1 MDRRF
6 FLKFNALNLISISGM
21 YAMDKHDHHN
31 MHEMHNMHNMEHMHT
46 AANSVDTSFIS
57 LEDPNI
63 KLLDVKDFPSEQA
76 LTNLKLLK
84 NTSKKKNFF
93 RSSIEIKESQ
103 IELVKGKKTK
113 CFTYNGSIP
122 GPKIEVYEGD
132 MVEILVKN
140 NLKEPTT
147 IHWHGLDIP
156 PEQDGNPHDPIMPG
170 REKIY
175 RFKIPENSAGTYWY
189 HPHPHYTTAKQ
200 VYKGL
205 AGVFVVK
212 AKKDALS
219 HLKEQDWVISD
230 LRLDENAQIP
240 DNNLFDWLN
249 GREGN
254 LVLINGQL
262 KPKITLGEAQRIRIY
277 NFCAARYLNLRI
289 KGAKFILVGTDGG
302 LLEQS
307 IELDE
312 LFLSPAS
319 RVEVLIK
326 ANKGKFKLESVYYD
340 RDKMLVKEKPYTLM
354 LADLKIEKTIEN
366 IPEKLREF
374 PPLKEATSFKEVVMS
389 EDHMQMHGIDKKNDE
404 EIKKSLASMFLIN
417 GKTFNMNRID
427 LISKVG
433 EVEEW
438 TIKNNSHMDHPF
450 HIHGTQFELISSK
463 FKDKVTKAK
472 FRALQD
478 TINVRPGEELKLR
491 MNQNFSGMRMFHC
504 HILEH
509 EDLGMMG
516 ILKIEDKN

>member
-1 MDRRF
+1 MNRRL
-6 FLKFNALNLISISGM
+6 FLKWNALGLASISSA
-21 YAMDKHDHHN
+21 YAMSDHSRHD
-31 MHEMHNMHNMEHMHT
+31 MHSHHT
-46 AANSVDTSFIS
+46 AKKTQKIDTSFIK

-63 KLLDVKDFPSEQA
+63 QLLDIKDFPSEEVLA
-76 LTNLKLLK
+76 NLKLLK
-84 NTSKKKNFF
+84 NTSTKKNFF

-132 MVEILVKN
+132 TVEILVKN

-170 REKIY
+170 RERIY
-175 RFKIPENSAGTYWY
+175 RFKLGTNSAGTYWY

-219 HLKEQDWVISD
+219 HLQEQDWVISD
-230 LRLDENAQIP
+230 LRLDKNAQIP

-262 KPKITLGEAQRIRIY
+262 KPKITIDDAQRIRIY
-277 NFCAARYLNLRI
+277 NLCAARYLNLRI
-289 KGAKFILVGTDGG
+289 QGAKFILVGTDGG
-302 LLEQS
+302 LIEKG

-319 RVEVLIK
+319 RVEVLIQ
-326 ANKGKFKLESVYYD
+326 ASKGDFKLESTYYN
-340 RDKMLVKEKPYTLM
+340 RDKMLVEEKPYTLT
-354 LADLKIEKTIEN
+354 LADLKVEKTLEN

-374 PPLKEATSFKEVVMS
+374 PPLKETTSFKEVIMS
-389 EDHMQMHGIDKKNDE
+389 EDHMQMHGISNKSEE
-404 EIKKSLASMFLIN
+404 EIKQSLASMFLIN
-417 GKTFNMNRID
+417 GKTFDMNRTD
-427 LISKVG
+427 LTSKLN

-438 TIKNNSHMDHPF
+438 VVKNSSHMDHPF
-450 HIHGTQFELISSK
+450 HIHGTQFELISSQ
-463 FKDKVTKAK
+463 FKGKITKAK

-478 TINVRPGEELKLR
+478 TINVRPGEELRLR
-491 MNQNFSGMRMFHC
+491 MSQNFTGIRMFHC

-516 ILKIEDKN
+516 ILKIKE

>member
-1 MDRRF
+1 MDRRL
-6 FLKFNALNLISISGM
+6 FLKFNALSLASISST
-21 YAMDKHDHHN
+21 YAMGDHSHHN
-31 MHEMHNMHNMEHMHT
+31 MHSKHT
-46 AANSVDTSFIS
+46 QKDTTEIDTSFIK
-57 LEDPNI
+57 LENPNI
-63 KLLDVKDFPSEQA
+63 KLLNEKDFPSGQTLA
-76 LTNLKLLK
+76 NLKLLK
-84 NTSKKKNFF
+84 NTSTKKNFF

-103 IELVKGKKTK
+103 IELIKGKKTK

-132 MVEILVKN
+132 TVEILVKN
-140 NLKEPTT
+140 SLKEPTT

-170 REKIY
+170 RERIY
-175 RFKIPENSAGTYWY
+175 RFKLGENSAGTYWY
-189 HPHPHYTTAKQ
+189 HPHPHYTTTKQ

-212 AKKDALS
+212 AKKDVLS
-219 HLKEQDWVISD
+219 HLQEQDWVISD

-262 KPKITLGEAQRIRIY
+262 KPKITLDKAQRIRIY

-302 LLEQS
+302 LIEKG

-319 RVEVLIK
+319 RAEVLIK
-326 ANKGKFKLESVYYD
+326 ASKGEFKLESTYYD
-340 RDKMLVKEKPYTLM
+340 RDKMLIKEEPYTLM
-354 LADLKIEKTIEN
+354 LADLKVEKTIEN

-374 PPLKEATSFKEVVMS
+374 PPLKEATSFKEVIMS
-389 EDHMQMHGIDKKNDE
+389 EDHMQMHGISKKSEE
-404 EIKKSLASMFLIN
+404 EIKKSLALMFLIN
-417 GKTFNMNRID
+417 GKTFDMNRTD
-427 LISKVG
+427 LISKLN

-438 TIKNNSHMDHPF
+438 VVKNSSHMDHPF

-463 FKDKVTKAK
+463 FKGKTTKAK

-478 TINVRPGEELKLR
+478 TINVRPKEELRLR
-491 MNQNFSGMRMFHC
+491 MIQKFTGIRMFHC

-516 ILKIEDKN
+516 ILEIKE

>member
-1 MDRRF
+1 MDRRL
-6 FLKFNALNLISISGM
+6 FLKFNALGLASISSA
-21 YAMDKHDHHN
+21 YAMGDHSHHN
-31 MHEMHNMHNMEHMHT
+31 MHSKHIQKEVKEI
-46 AANSVDTSFIS
+46 DTSFIK
-57 LEDPNI
+57 LENPNI
-63 KLLDVKDFPSEQA
+63 KLLDEKNFPSGQTLA
-76 LTNLKLLK
+76 NLKLLK
-84 NTSKKKNFF
+84 NTSTKKNFF

-132 MVEILVKN
+132 TVEILVKN
-140 NLKEPTT
+140 SLKEPTT

-170 REKIY
+170 RERIY
-175 RFKIPENSAGTYWY
+175 RFKLGENSAGTYWY

-219 HLKEQDWVISD
+219 HLQEQDWVISD

-262 KPKITLGEAQRIRIY
+262 NPKITLDKAQRIRIY

-289 KGAKFILVGTDGG
+289 KGAKFILVGADGG
-302 LLEQS
+302 LIEKG

-326 ANKGKFKLESVYYD
+326 ASKGEFKLESIYYD
-340 RDKMLVKEKPYTLM
+340 RDKMLVKEEPYTLM
-354 LADLKIEKTIEN
+354 LADLKVEKTIEN

-374 PPLKEATSFKEVVMS
+374 PPLKEATSFKEVIMS
-389 EDHMQMHGIDKKNDE
+389 EDHMQMHGISKKSEE

-417 GKTFNMNRID
+417 GKTFDMNRTD
-427 LISKVG
+427 LTSKLN

-438 TIKNNSHMDHPF
+438 IVKNKSHMDHPF

-463 FKDKVTKAK
+463 FKGKITKAK

-478 TINVRPGEELKLR
+478 TINVRPGEELRLR
-491 MNQNFSGMRMFHC
+491 MSQKFTGIRMFHC

-516 ILKIEDKN
+516 ILEIKE